1 MENNRIK
8 YDGKTIALIGI
19 LSAISTVLIYIGFP
33 ILPGASNLELD
44 FSDVPALLAGVGIS
58 PVAGVLVILI
68 KNILNIALGG
78 GAHMLWGAF
87 QNFICGTALVL
98 PCSLL
103 VRIMNKKM
111 KVLDKLPFSM
121 VISSLCQMLVAVLT
135 NYFIMIPLYKN
146 FLAVPVPEY
155 MFLVVVFNV
164 IKNFTVCLIFY
175 FIYKYLYPKIRTKLY
190 Y

>member
-1 MENNRIK
+1 MEKRIK

-19 LSAISTVLIYIGFP
+19 LSAFATVLIYFGFP
-33 ILPGASNLELD
+33 IIPGASNLELD
-44 FSDVPALLAGVGIS
+44 FSDVPALLAGIGIS

-68 KNILNIALGG
+68 KNILNISIGG

-103 VRIMNKKM
+103 VRMTAKNKT
-111 KVLDKLPFSM
+111 VIRKLPVCM
-121 VISSLCQMLVAVLT
+121 LLSSACQMITAILT

-146 FLAVPVPEY
+146 FLAVPVPQY
-155 MFLVVVFNV
+155 MLFVVLFNIIKNVSVCVVFYIV
-164 IKNFTVCLIFY
+164 
-175 FIYKYLYPKIRTKLY
+175 YKFLYPKIQKQLY